1 MRRAPRRIGDVVSIL
16 TAGPGEGWQISV
28 EHSTGYRYASPVVSS
43 YNEARIIPQTGT
55 RQLTV
60 EATVRTEPASTV
72 YRYWDYW
79 GTQVAAFDIHVPHTE
94 LSVTGRSVVQ
104 TVPAQPR
111 LPDGPGWDDLAGD
124 EVTERFVEFLRPTP
138 QTTAH
143 AGLSDVAA
151 GLAGTVRGP
160 GEFVDA
166 VCGWVGANLAYRSGS
181 TAVSTSAVQAWEQG
195 AGVCQDFAHVALV
208 LLRAAGVPARY
219 VSGYLHP
226 SAGDAPI
233 GETVVGESHAW
244 IEAWV
249 GQWWGFDPT
258 NDTPAGERHV
268 VVARG
273 RDYDDVPPITG
284 VYSGGAPTSL
294 GVAVAVTRL
303 R

>member
-1 MRRAPRRIGDVVSIL
+1 VTPRSGAAGAAGAP
-16 TAGPGEGWQISV
+16 AEGWQISV

-43 YNEARIIPQTGT
+43 YNEARIVPQTGT

-60 EATVRTEPASTV
+60 EATVRTEPVSSV

-79 GTQVAAFDIHVPHTE
+79 GTQVTAFDLHVPHTE

-104 TVPAQPR
+104 TAAEEARPSG
-111 LPDGPGWDDLAGD
+111 GPNWGDLAGD
-124 EVTERFVEFLRPTP
+124 AVADRFVEFLRPTRSTP
-138 QTTAH
+138 GHPALLDTARQM
-143 AGLSDVAA
+143 AAA
-151 GLAGTVRGP
+151 GGPAGFVTDACDWVR
-160 GEFVDA
+160 DQ
-166 VCGWVGANLAYRSGS
+166 LDYRSGS
-181 TAVSTSAVQAWEQG
+181 TAVSTSAVQAWEQR

-226 SAGDAPI
+226 AGDAGV

-244 IEAWV
+244 IEAWI
-249 GQWWGFDPT
+249 GGWWGFDPT
-258 NDTPAGERHV
+258 NGIPAGVRHV

-284 VYSGGAPTSL
+284 VYSGGAPTAL
-294 GVAVAVTRL
+294 GVTVAVTRL